1 MNRAVRSSRR
11 NGKYCSVSE
20 KNCLLY
26 IGGEVKVHEGG
37 EGLMVEKK
45 MVERVILKKEKGE
58 KWEKVEKEKVVG
70 SNCDFYIVGERT
82 VA

>member
-26 IGGEVKVHEGG
+26 IGGEVEVHEGG

-45 MVERVILKKEKGE
+45 TVERVVLKKEKG
-58 KWEKVEKEKVVG
+58 EKVEKEKVVG

>member
-45 MVERVILKKEKGE
+45 MVERVVLKKEKGE
-58 KWEKVEKEKVVG
+58 KWEKEKKEKVVW
-70 SNCDFYIVGERT
+70 FKL
-82 VA
+82 

>member
-26 IGGEVKVHEGG
+26 IGGEVEVHEGG

-45 MVERVILKKEKGE
+45 MVERVVFEE
-58 KWEKVEKEKVVG
+58 
-70 SNCDFYIVGERT
+70 
-82 VA
+82 

>member
-45 MVERVILKKEKGE
+45 MVERVVFEEKEK
-58 KWEKVEKEKVVG
+58 KEKVVW
-70 SNCDFYIVGERT
+70 FKL
-82 VA
+82 